1 MYSLFP
7 DTFHFLPFKSSSVLT
22 IFHEIVENECKREC
36 VSRIAKT
43 LLYYTNNHIFDESVG
58 AKDCDDIV
66 EFIRRATSPET
77 AETYMTKMANNSASA
92 STPRSK
98 RKLTAFT
105 KMTIEPI
112 LVELQALLSIPRLRS
127 AIRLVQHM
135 DATPK
140 ISPEDKR
147 QGWFQ
152 LLDFFHQ
159 KGMLLDEEKNANF
172 HSLTVGSE
180 TGLNSILQFFQGI
193 VNGIMDDIGDAMEK
207 RGSAITDEEED
218 WIRLHQLKVRQTV
231 LKFCMRRAAFSSNPL
246 TVACSV
252 SGLECKEDAYFDGSP
267 QKEAVSKKMD
277 DILSFRIEPRDRP
290 LCLGGPI
297 REDEVGLIENQHEA
311 EAQIDEAEETERQAI
326 AAEKYSRNQWEEIVP
341 ASPANVPFMAI
352 NVDDTDIEEDEEVED
367 EEARNETFDIV
378 VESDEKSTGEGGAE
392 ILSDTDNGE
401 VQETGE
407 DIAKDDEESINSEDN
422 EDQDIVEIDS
432 DSNEDQP
439 LNEQPYSNN
448 YVHSSDEDQQ
458 ADQHIDDSGKQYD
471 GVDRFRQEDDD
482 SDGSEEFYDGVDR
495 SRQEDDYSY
504 SDGSQEFHDGID
516 RSRQEDVYSDG
527 SQEFHDGIDR
537 SRQEDDDNDGS
548 QQDRIV
554 ARRPRQEDDGYSDQ
568 SEEGRIDARR
578 SRQED
583 IYSDQSEQD
592 RIVAR
597 RSRQEDDYS
606 DGSEEYDANHH
617 GRTERR
623 IEICEEIDERSDRSE
638 QYDANH
644 HGRTERRIAIGEE
657 VDESSD
663 RSEQYDANHH
673 GRTERRIAIG
683 EEIDES
689 SDRSEQYD
697 ANQHSRTERRI
708 EIGEEVDE
716 HSDRS
721 EQYDANH
728 HGRTERRIEI
738 GEEVDEHSD
747 RSEQYDANQHGR
759 TERRIAI
766 GEEIDERSDRSEQYD
781 ANQHGRTERRIQIGE
796 EVDEHSDRS
805 EQYDGDTAEHDY
817 DRNLDESY
825 IDESGGNTDDEADS
839 VIEVIDS
846 CEDERDDESTA
857 EEMSPQDA
865 NQSSDAFNGSND
877 IVAEGNHRADEDQNV
892 EESNRLD
899 SEHVDASNE
908 TIQKSNNTRPEV
920 ESMESISKETND
932 ECANS
937 VVMEDIEDAEH
948 IQFEDRADTNRFA
961 EEIEL
966 GRPKNHEAAS
976 DFVDTVDDAETQTDN
991 KIRDQDGEE
1000 VEAEDETDFKDASS
1014 DEAKSDDLEVADD
1027 AETQIDQN
1035 NYEDKDIEEKEEVE
1049 IGPIQATSEAVK
1061 VAGESEVDVQTDDR
1075 SVGDRDAAEKEETAS
1090 VKDTRPNEAA
1100 LDVIEVANYS
1110 QAESD
1115 HSIDENID
1123 DTETDDKLED
1133 SIVGEHAG
1141 DNSSDDAASGDTGVA
1156 SDVEAETDDRTQ
1168 DPVVE
1173 KEDAASIKNT
1183 SPDYIADDV
1192 EAETDDRTQ
1201 DPVVEKEEAASIK
1214 NTSPDYVA
1222 DDVEAETDDRTQDP
1236 FIKKEDAASIKDTSP
1251 DYVADDVEAETDDR
1265 TQDPVAEKEDAASI
1279 KHTSPDYVAD
1289 DVEAETDDRTQ
1300 DPVVEKEE
1308 YPGGASPDETASDA
1322 MDASDD
1328 MEAQTDD
1335 KTDWDREIEEVE
1347 EKDVNSYDAASN
1359 AMDVSSDIEAQTN
1372 DRTDGNR
1379 GIENVEIEDSF
1390 KGTNP
1395 DQSASDVL
1403 EVVDDAGAEPDD
1415 RTDRNTDV
1423 EENNETNV
1431 EADSKSEVFDTDSEA
1446 TEEKEVNIS
1455 VDQQH
1460 LNGVAVEPIIDEAT
1474 SELDADLTG
1483 DAEIPPEEHA
1493 EENDKPSK
1501 IDNIGEILIGNKA
1514 EMTGTLS
1521 LQEAPS
1527 EHEHPDE
1534 AEAEDDAKSNEGGEE
1549 DAGGA
1554 SLVDSGGASDDK
1566 TTEGGD
1572 DYSTYTFNELRKAC
1586 KSKGISA
1593 QGKAVALRERLKKAA
1608 EAPSPDDQEV
1618 PVNALPEVGFE
1629 EAKDEDDYST
1639 TSFRELRTPVQGK
1652 IDELRERLRENDGI
1666 SSKVPPE
1673 DADADDVE
1681 DDLSTASYRELQQEC
1696 KRRGLNAGGKRG
1708 DLVSR
1713 LNGGKMQGSIAGD
1726 VSHAIK
1732 EEDSE
1737 ENSSVEEVLTKE
1749 QEFAR
1754 ICSQAA
1760 EKEIKKKSIPRAI
1773 KIQEPVVQ
1781 NEPMT
1786 SPIASML
1793 KAAGNFVAKGLD
1805 MMSPTKRKR
1814 KAEVIDLLDSD
1825 NDEAKEETNAD
1836 ELSPLRNPV
1845 PKNITAGAVFSPGDQ
1860 SVISTLSAADHNN
1873 LEAPRRTRPGV
1884 KRKMGGRPPILKRQK
1899 VEEGEKIRSD
1909 ATELPKRKTRS
1920 NSAVSSIRSTRSK
1933 RSGTSAKKTA
1943 SNSAASSVRSTR
1955 SATRSQTGAKKK

>member
-1 MYSLFP
+1 MDLHVPFLLYAVRGHQEVLHPYFLFMYSLFP

-77 AETYMTKMANNSASA
+77 AETYMTKMADNSASA

-392 ILSDTDNGE
+392 ILSDTDNSE
-401 VQETGE
+401 IQETGE

-638 QYDANH
+638 QYDANQ
-644 HGRTERRIAIGEE
+644 HGRTERRIQIGEE
-657 VDESSD
+657 IDESSD

-708 EIGEEVDE
+708 E
-716 HSDRS
+716 
-721 EQYDANH
+721 
-728 HGRTERRIEI
+728 
-738 GEEVDEHSD
+738 
-747 RSEQYDANQHGR
+747 
-759 TERRIAI
+759 
-766 GEEIDERSDRSEQYD
+766 
-781 ANQHGRTERRIQIGE
+781 IGE

-1201 DPVVEKEEAASIK
+1201 DPV
-1214 NTSPDYVA
+1214 
-1222 DDVEAETDDRTQDP
+1222 
-1236 FIKKEDAASIKDTSP
+1236 IKKEDAASIKD
-1251 DYVADDVEAETDDR
+1251 
-1265 TQDPVAEKEDAASI
+1265 
-1279 KHTSPDYVAD
+1279 TSPDYVAD

-1899 VEEGEKIRSD
+1899 VEEGENIRSD

>member
-638 QYDANH
+638 QYDAN
-644 HGRTERRIAIGEE
+644 
-657 VDESSD
+657 
-663 RSEQYDANHH
+663 
-673 GRTERRIAIG
+673 
-683 EEIDES
+683 
-689 SDRSEQYD
+689 
-697 ANQHSRTERRI
+697 
-708 EIGEEVDE
+708 
-716 HSDRS
+716 
-721 EQYDANH
+721 
-728 HGRTERRIEI
+728 
-738 GEEVDEHSD
+738 
-747 RSEQYDANQHGR
+747 
-759 TERRIAI
+759 
-766 GEEIDERSDRSEQYD
+766 
-781 ANQHGRTERRIQIGE
+781 QHGRTERRIQIGE

-1201 DPVVEKEEAASIK
+1201 DP
-1214 NTSPDYVA
+1214 
-1222 DDVEAETDDRTQDP
+1222 
-1236 FIKKEDAASIKDTSP
+1236 FIKKEDAASIKD
-1251 DYVADDVEAETDDR
+1251 
-1265 TQDPVAEKEDAASI
+1265 
-1279 KHTSPDYVAD
+1279 TSPDYVAD

>member
-1 MYSLFP
+1 M
-7 DTFHFLPFKSSSVLT
+7 
-22 IFHEIVENECKREC
+22 
-36 VSRIAKT
+36 
-43 LLYYTNNHIFDESVG
+43 
-58 AKDCDDIV
+58 
-66 EFIRRATSPET
+66 
-77 AETYMTKMANNSASA
+77 
-92 STPRSK
+92 
-98 RKLTAFT
+98 
-105 KMTIEPI
+105 
-112 LVELQALLSIPRLRS
+112 
-127 AIRLVQHM
+127 
-135 DATPK
+135 
-140 ISPEDKR
+140 
-147 QGWFQ
+147 
-152 LLDFFHQ
+152 
-159 KGMLLDEEKNANF
+159 
-172 HSLTVGSE
+172 
-180 TGLNSILQFFQGI
+180 
-193 VNGIMDDIGDAMEK
+193 
-207 RGSAITDEEED
+207 
-218 WIRLHQLKVRQTV
+218 
-231 LKFCMRRAAFSSNPL
+231 
-246 TVACSV
+246 
-252 SGLECKEDAYFDGSP
+252 
-267 QKEAVSKKMD
+267 
-277 DILSFRIEPRDRP
+277 
-290 LCLGGPI
+290 
-297 REDEVGLIENQHEA
+297 
-311 EAQIDEAEETERQAI
+311 
-326 AAEKYSRNQWEEIVP
+326 
-341 ASPANVPFMAI
+341 
-352 NVDDTDIEEDEEVED
+352 
-367 EEARNETFDIV
+367 
-378 VESDEKSTGEGGAE
+378 
-392 ILSDTDNGE
+392 
-401 VQETGE
+401 
-407 DIAKDDEESINSEDN
+407 
-422 EDQDIVEIDS
+422 
-432 DSNEDQP
+432 
-439 LNEQPYSNN
+439 
-448 YVHSSDEDQQ
+448 
-458 ADQHIDDSGKQYD
+458 
-471 GVDRFRQEDDD
+471 
-482 SDGSEEFYDGVDR
+482 
-495 SRQEDDYSY
+495 
-504 SDGSQEFHDGID
+504 
-516 RSRQEDVYSDG
+516 
-527 SQEFHDGIDR
+527 
-537 SRQEDDDNDGS
+537 
-548 QQDRIV
+548 
-554 ARRPRQEDDGYSDQ
+554 
-568 SEEGRIDARR
+568 
-578 SRQED
+578 
-583 IYSDQSEQD
+583 
-592 RIVAR
+592 
-597 RSRQEDDYS
+597 
-606 DGSEEYDANHH
+606 
-617 GRTERR
+617 
-623 IEICEEIDERSDRSE
+623 
-638 QYDANH
+638 
-644 HGRTERRIAIGEE
+644 
-657 VDESSD
+657 
-663 RSEQYDANHH
+663 
-673 GRTERRIAIG
+673 
-683 EEIDES
+683 
-689 SDRSEQYD
+689 
-697 ANQHSRTERRI
+697 
-708 EIGEEVDE
+708 
-716 HSDRS
+716 
-721 EQYDANH
+721 
-728 HGRTERRIEI
+728 
-738 GEEVDEHSD
+738 
-747 RSEQYDANQHGR
+747 
-759 TERRIAI
+759 
-766 GEEIDERSDRSEQYD
+766 
-781 ANQHGRTERRIQIGE
+781 
-796 EVDEHSDRS
+796 
-805 EQYDGDTAEHDY
+805 
-817 DRNLDESY
+817 
-825 IDESGGNTDDEADS
+825 
-839 VIEVIDS
+839 
-846 CEDERDDESTA
+846 
-857 EEMSPQDA
+857 
-865 NQSSDAFNGSND
+865 
-877 IVAEGNHRADEDQNV
+877 
-892 EESNRLD
+892 
-899 SEHVDASNE
+899 
-908 TIQKSNNTRPEV
+908 
-920 ESMESISKETND
+920 
-932 ECANS
+932 
-937 VVMEDIEDAEH
+937 
-948 IQFEDRADTNRFA
+948 
-961 EEIEL
+961 
-966 GRPKNHEAAS
+966 
-976 DFVDTVDDAETQTDN
+976 
-991 KIRDQDGEE
+991 
-1000 VEAEDETDFKDASS
+1000 
-1014 DEAKSDDLEVADD
+1014 
-1027 AETQIDQN
+1027 
-1035 NYEDKDIEEKEEVE
+1035 
-1049 IGPIQATSEAVK
+1049 
-1061 VAGESEVDVQTDDR
+1061 
-1075 SVGDRDAAEKEETAS
+1075 
-1090 VKDTRPNEAA
+1090 
-1100 LDVIEVANYS
+1100 
-1110 QAESD
+1110 
-1115 HSIDENID
+1115 
-1123 DTETDDKLED
+1123 
-1133 SIVGEHAG
+1133 
-1141 DNSSDDAASGDTGVA
+1141 
-1156 SDVEAETDDRTQ
+1156 EAETDDRTQ

-1173 KEDAASIKNT
+1173 KEDAASIKN
-1183 SPDYIADDV
+1183 
-1192 EAETDDRTQ
+1192 
-1201 DPVVEKEEAASIK
+1201 
-1214 NTSPDYVA
+1214 
-1222 DDVEAETDDRTQDP
+1222 
-1236 FIKKEDAASIKDTSP
+1236 
-1251 DYVADDVEAETDDR
+1251 
-1265 TQDPVAEKEDAASI
+1265 
-1279 KHTSPDYVAD
+1279 TSPDYVAD

-1521 LQEAPS
+1521 LQEAPSEHEHPDEAEAEDDAKSNEGGEEDAGGASDDKTTDVGNETQEAPSEHEHPDEAEAEDDAKSNEGGEEDAGGASDDKTTDVGNETQEAPS

-1899 VEEGEKIRSD
+1899 VEEGENIRSD

>member
-657 VDESSD
+657 
-663 RSEQYDANHH
+663 
-673 GRTERRIAIG
+673 
-683 EEIDES
+683 IDES

-697 ANQHSRTERRI
+697 ANQHS
-708 EIGEEVDE
+708 
-716 HSDRS
+716 
-721 EQYDANH
+721 
-728 HGRTERRIEI
+728 RTERRIEI

-1236 FIKKEDAASIKDTSP
+1236 FIKKEDAASIKD
-1251 DYVADDVEAETDDR
+1251 
-1265 TQDPVAEKEDAASI
+1265 
-1279 KHTSPDYVAD
+1279 TSPDYVAD

>member
-638 QYDANH
+638 QYDAN
-644 HGRTERRIAIGEE
+644 
-657 VDESSD
+657 
-663 RSEQYDANHH
+663 
-673 GRTERRIAIG
+673 
-683 EEIDES
+683 
-689 SDRSEQYD
+689 
-697 ANQHSRTERRI
+697 
-708 EIGEEVDE
+708 
-716 HSDRS
+716 
-721 EQYDANH
+721 
-728 HGRTERRIEI
+728 
-738 GEEVDEHSD
+738 
-747 RSEQYDANQHGR
+747 
-759 TERRIAI
+759 
-766 GEEIDERSDRSEQYD
+766 
-781 ANQHGRTERRIQIGE
+781 QHGRTERRIQIGE

-1201 DPVVEKEEAASIK
+1201 DP
-1214 NTSPDYVA
+1214 
-1222 DDVEAETDDRTQDP
+1222 

-1279 KHTSPDYVAD
+1279 KNTSPDYVAD